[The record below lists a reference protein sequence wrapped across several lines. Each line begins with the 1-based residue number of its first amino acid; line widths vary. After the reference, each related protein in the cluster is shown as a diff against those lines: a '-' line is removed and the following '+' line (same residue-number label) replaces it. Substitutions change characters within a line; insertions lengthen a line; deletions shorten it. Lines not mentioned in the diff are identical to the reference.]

1 MQKKITKTALAV
13 ALLFS
18 ISCWSQE
25 AATINNTDKKTIK
38 NVEAGFDG
46 MLAVAYG
53 TKAFGINVGG
63 PSLKYKF
70 TKNFKVGVGAFPSLL
85 IMDKKAQPRLAV
97 SPIVEYRNWMLIT
110 PYYGYNSKD
119 RMIWTFGLGYKF
131 I

>member
-1 MQKKITKTALAV
+1 MRKKITKTALAA

-25 AATINNTDKKTIK
+25 AATTNNTDKKTIK

-46 MLAVAYG
+46 MLAVSYG

-85 IMDKKAQPRLAV
+85 IMDRKAQPRLAV

>member
-1 MQKKITKTALAV
+1 MRKKITKTALAG

-25 AATINNTDKKTIK
+25 AATTNNTDKKTIK

-46 MLAVAYG
+46 MLAVSYG

-85 IMDKKAQPRLAV
+85 IMDRKAQPRLAV